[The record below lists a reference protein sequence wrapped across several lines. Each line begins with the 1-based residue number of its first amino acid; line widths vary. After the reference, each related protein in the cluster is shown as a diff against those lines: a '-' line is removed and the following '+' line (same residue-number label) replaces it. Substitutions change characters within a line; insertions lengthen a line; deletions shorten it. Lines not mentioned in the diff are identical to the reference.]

1 MNKLIK
7 KNILDERQLQIRG
20 NTYYQALSIIS
31 TLFLIDFYIYR
42 FFEYNWAAEKWDS
55 LLILFIGITYIMV
68 KLLFYDI
75 YPLHLARY
83 QLTFIIAGIFGVLVY
98 FATLYHILIENVDF
112 ICNYQI
118 SATGALHIFALF
130 YIVMFIAYLIK
141 LYINKKNLKKEVDN
155 DEME

>member
-1 MNKLIK
+1 MNKLFK
-7 KNILDERQLQIRG
+7 KNELDERQLQIRG

-31 TLFLIDFYIYR
+31 ILFLIDFYAYR
-42 FFEYNWAAEKWDS
+42 FFEYSWAAEKWDS

-83 QLTFIIAGIFGVLVY
+83 QLTFIVAGVFGVLVY
-98 FATLYHILIENVDF
+98 CTTLYHILIEKVAF
-112 ICNYQI
+112 IKNYQI
-118 SATGALHIFALF
+118 TITGSLHVFAIF
-130 YIVMFIAYLIK
+130 YILMFGAYVIK
-141 LYINKKNLKKEVDN
+141 IFINKKKLKKEVEE